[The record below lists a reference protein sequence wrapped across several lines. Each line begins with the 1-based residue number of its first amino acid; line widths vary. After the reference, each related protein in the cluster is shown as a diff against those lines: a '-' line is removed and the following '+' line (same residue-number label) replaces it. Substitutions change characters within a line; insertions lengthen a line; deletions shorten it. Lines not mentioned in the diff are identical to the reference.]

1 MRIVQI
7 IDSLETGGAERMAV
21 NYANA
26 LTRKIEFSGLVATR
40 AEGGL
45 RHMIEPEVQYLFLQK
60 KRTIDLKATV
70 RLLRYCQHNRI
81 DMIHAHSTSYFISI
95 LVKLRLP
102 HIKLVWHDHNGMS
115 ESLSNREYFPLN
127 ICSLMFV
134 GIIVVNHQLKE
145 WARRKL
151 HCPSILYLSNFTY
164 KVQNPQQITKLMGT
178 TGKRVLMLA
187 NLREQK
193 DHFMLV
199 KVARLIKTTHPDW
212 TFHLVGKDFNDDY
225 SRRVRIAVLES
236 GLADSVFFYG
246 SCIDTD
252 AIIAQCDIAILTSNS
267 EGLPVALLEYGLHS
281 KPVVVTAVG
290 QVPEIVE
297 NEKNG
302 FILPSGDDVSFAQAL
317 VRLIDDPNLCRLMGE
332 ELHATTNRDSSSE
345 AALETYLDWIKKI

>member
-26 LTRKIEFSGLVATR
+26 LTREIEFSGLVATR
-40 AEGGL
+40 AQGGL
-45 RHMIEPEVQYLFLQK
+45 RHMVEPEVDYLFLQK
-60 KRTIDLKATV
+60 KHTLDLKATI
-70 RLLRYCQHNRI
+70 RLLKYCRRNRI
-81 DMIHAHSTSYFISI
+81 DVIHAHSTSYFISI
-95 LVKLRLP
+95 LVKMRLP

-127 ICSLMFV
+127 ICSLMFA
-134 GIIVVNHQLKE
+134 GIIVVNHQLKN
-145 WARRKL
+145 WAHRKL
-151 HCPSILYLSNFTY
+151 HCPNILYLSNFTY
-164 KVQNPQQITKLMGT
+164 KVQNPQQVTQLMGT
-178 TGKRVLMLA
+178 SGKRILMLA

-199 KVARLIKTTHPDW
+199 RVARQIQSSHPDW

-225 SRRVRIAVLES
+225 SRRVRDAVLQN
-236 GLADSVFFYG
+236 GLADTVFFYG

-302 FILPSGDDVSFAQAL
+302 FVLPSGDDVSFAQAL
-317 VRLIDDPNLCRLMGE
+317 VKLIDNPNLRMQMGD
-332 ELHATTNRDSSSE
+332 ELHATTNRESSSKT
-345 AALETYLDWIKKI
+345 ALTTYLDWIKKL